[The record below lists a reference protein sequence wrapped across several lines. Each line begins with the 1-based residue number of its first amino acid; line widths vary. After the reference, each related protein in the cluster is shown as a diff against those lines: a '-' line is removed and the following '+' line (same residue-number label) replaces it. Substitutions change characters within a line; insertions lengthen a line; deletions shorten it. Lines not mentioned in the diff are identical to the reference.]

1 MQLLKVLQVKDIIEQ
16 ILKFRDDRNWKQSHS
31 IKDLLLGLNI
41 EVSEL
46 QEIFLWN
53 KNEEEINKSTVKGEL
68 ADIFIFLIYI
78 CDKYDISLEKAVVEK
93 LKIHSKH
100 YPVEQF
106 KNKNIKY
113 NKK

>member
-1 MQLLKVLQVKDIIEQ
+1 MKEVIEQ
-16 ILKFRDDRNWKQSHS
+16 ILKFRDDRNWKQFHS

-41 EVSEL
+41 EIGEL
-46 QEIFLWN
+46 QENFLWN
-53 KNEEEINKSTVKGEL
+53 EDENQFDKNAVKNEI

-78 CDKYDISLEKAVVEK
+78 CDKYDIILEDTVLDK

-100 YPVEQF
+100 YPVEVS